1 MLVLSRR
8 ENESIVFPSL
18 GISVEVLRIRGNAT
32 RIGISAPD
40 DVPIQR
46 HEIAGLKSIDFA
58 PEDGSTHGKL
68 LRLMRSARTH
78 LDYATLALNHL
89 HGSLENG
96 STQDAQQ
103 AILSIFRELEVLDRE
118 LYDVVPPD
126 SSQAE
131 SKPQALLVDGDRNE
145 RELLA
150 GFLRVSGFEV
160 TTASDGADALDY
172 LSLHALPD
180 VVLLDPFSSPC
191 NAPAMIGEIRGKAEA
206 DHLKLFA
213 VSEREPSLL
222 GVATGPGGIDRWFAK
237 PVNPEKLV
245 DDMRQEMAS
254 GR

>member
-32 RIGISAPD
+32 RIGISAPA

-46 HEIAGLKSIDFA
+46 HEIAGLKSIDFT
-58 PEDGSTHGKL
+58 PEDGSSHSKL

-78 LDYATLALNHL
+78 LDYATIALNHL
-89 HGSLENG
+89 HGSLEDG
-96 STQDAQQ
+96 STQDAEK

-118 LYDVVPPD
+118 LYDLAASD
-126 SSQAE
+126 GSLGESQ
-131 SKPQALLVDGDRNE
+131 PQALLVDGDRNE

-172 LSLHALPD
+172 LSLHAPPD
-180 VVLLDPFSSPC
+180 IVLLDLFSSRC

-213 VSEREPSLL
+213 VSEREPASL
-222 GVATGPGGIDRWFAK
+222 GVATGPSGIDRWFPK

-245 DDMRQEMAS
+245 DDMRREMAI